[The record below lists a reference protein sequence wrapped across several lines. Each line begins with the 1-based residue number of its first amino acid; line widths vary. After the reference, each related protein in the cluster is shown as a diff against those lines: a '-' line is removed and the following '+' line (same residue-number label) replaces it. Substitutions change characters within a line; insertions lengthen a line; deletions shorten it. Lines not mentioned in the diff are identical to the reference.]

1 MHTEKVP
8 TNQNRKHWRKASTQ
22 SSTLSLPPSPGE
34 SHGWLVLKGKLESQS
49 HRAWVTPPS
58 QAPRPCFNSLVLT
71 AMTWNVRGNDSPFV
85 WPRQGTC
92 SADPSTTAHGHLKS
106 RGKKQGALADCSI
119 NHVLWSR
126 AASNRGA
133 TVTSNSHRLHLF
145 LNWFRRWKRKT
156 HD

>member
-1 MHTEKVP
+1 MHTKSAHKSE
-8 TNQNRKHWRKASTQ
+8 QKALEESVHPVFH
-22 SSTLSLPPSPGE
+22 SPSLPPQGKATDDWCRRGSWNRSHTEPG
-34 SHGWLVLKGKLESQS
+34 WPLL
-49 HRAWVTPPS
+49 P
-58 QAPRPCFNSLVLT
+58 APRPCFDSLVLT
-71 AMTWNVRGNDSPFV
+71 AMTWNARGNDSPFV
-85 WPRQGTC
+85 WPSQGTC

-119 NHVLWSR
+119 NCVLWSR